1 MLQHFEIAGT
11 GTYLPE
17 RRLSAED
24 VDGRY
29 GLPAG
34 WTREHVGVLTRYEC
48 APPETLASM
57 AAAAMN
63 GALADAG
70 LAWNAIDLIIDAST
84 CRHQPI
90 PGNAA
95 YVHRQIGAAVEGIPT
110 MDVHATCLGFIL
122 AMHVANGLL
131 AGGGYR
137 HIVIVCSETA
147 LAGVN
152 RRDPESACLMGDG
165 AAAAVLRRAEPRP
178 TYGFAHQTFSQHLD
192 ACQVEGGGFVLPPT
206 EYCPEND
213 ARFRF
218 AMDGARLVQ
227 ATFRH
232 LPPLVAK
239 LVDECGVPRERLHV
253 VPHQAAPR
261 ALQIVRRT
269 LGFQRERFHERVAE
283 YGNQIAAG
291 VPSVLHLCRTERVI
305 GPGDRVLL
313 LGTSAGYSQAGLI
326 FEV

>member
-11 GTYLPE
+11 GTCLPE

-24 VDGRY
+24 LDVRC

-57 AAAAMN
+57 AVAAMTRALAAADL
-63 GALADAG
+63 G
-70 LAWNAIDLIIDAST
+70 WNAIDLIIDGST

-95 YVHRQIGAAVEGIPT
+95 YVHREIGAAAEGIPT
-110 MDVHATCLGFIL
+110 MDVHATCLGFIAAL
-122 AMHVANGLL
+122 HVANSLL

-137 HIVIVCSETA
+137 HIVIVCSETP

-165 AAAAVLRRAEPRP
+165 AAAVVVRRAEPRP
-178 TYGFAHQTFSQHLD
+178 TYGFSHQTFSQYLD

-206 EYCPEND
+206 EYSAESD
-213 ARFRF
+213 DRFRF
-218 AMDGARLVQ
+218 AMDGPRLVQ
-227 ATFRH
+227 ATCKH
-232 LPPLVAK
+232 LPPLVTK
-239 LVDECGVPRERLHV
+239 LIDECGVPRERLHV
-253 VPHQAAPR
+253 LPHQAAPR
-261 ALQIVRRT
+261 ALAIVRRT
-269 LGFQRERFHERVAE
+269 LRFERERFHERVTE
-283 YGNQIAAG
+283 YGNQIAAS
-291 VPSVLHLCRTERVI
+291 VPNVLHLCRQEAVI

-326 FEV
+326 FEA